1 MALAVRSLPLRVSA
15 EPVRPVAPDAGAVSQ
30 AVSRAQAGD
39 AGAFEVVYRAHAGRM
54 YALCLRMSGDAV
66 QARELLQ
73 DVFVRAW
80 EKLETFRGESAFGTW
95 LHRLAVN
102 VVLMD
107 RRVAARRAEDALEPD
122 PGEALP
128 IAARSA
134 PAGLRLDLEQAI
146 AALPPMARQ
155 VLILFDVEGY
165 EHKEIAA
172 LLGIADGT
180 SKAHL
185 FRAHRLLREAL
196 QR

>member
-1 MALAVRSLPLRVSA
+1 MPLRVSA
-15 EPVRPVAPDAGAVSQ
+15 EPVRPVAPDAGAVRQ